1 MKLMVTIFTL
11 VMLVM
16 VDQARY
22 RGYYLDQ
29 VAWFVAQMIQ

>member
-1 MKLMVTIFTL
+1 MKLMVTIFVVVTL
-11 VMLVM
+11 II

-29 VAWFVAQMIQ
+29 VARAIAQMIQ